1 MKFLQTFRARL
12 LVVLAL
18 LLVLSLGV
26 QYYLNY
32 TVQIESAENRELRE
46 QALVAGIG
54 LGFSALTQTDP
65 LEKFVLERGV
75 RFLDEDLRSRIDDII
90 LIDPSWQVYDS
101 LSQQRAPEKT
111 SSNETILRKL
121 SDLTELPPPKEGLR
135 LGEDFQ
141 KFPNHN
147 APQVDVFE
155 GESHA
160 VPLET
165 DKGRYYVMV
174 ILKDEREAA
183 AMRAIKPLAY
193 TLSVLLASSLVTLL
207 LVWRFS
213 SPISNLS
220 AAAQKVAKGDF
231 SVRVA
236 VLGSDEIG
244 QLAKRFNEMVAEIE
258 RKRGLEAKLAEAEKS
273 AMVGR
278 LGASIAHEIR
288 NPLNYINLSLDHLAV
303 KLTGGDAETTEK
315 FREIVS
321 NIKSEI
327 RRIEARV
334 SELLDFARIPQPEFS
349 NLRVAEVVRES
360 LKIIEAEASERGV
373 TVGMIEDGV
382 VAEVNGDGEY
392 LRSLFSNLFINAVKA
407 MEGSGGTLKVTIREE
422 GDFIVIDVTDSGVGI
437 SGADLEMIFEPYFST
452 RATGTGLGLAIARRM
467 AEIHGGSI
475 TASSEVGV
483 GTTFT
488 VKLPKQV

>member
-111 SSNETILRKL
+111 SANETILKKL

-135 LGEDFQ
+135 LGEDLQ

-165 DKGRYYVMV
+165 NQGRYYVMV
-174 ILKDEREAA
+174 ILKDERDAA
-183 AMRAIKPLAY
+183 AARAVHAH
-193 TLSVLLASSLVTLL
+193 
-207 LVWRFS
+207 
-213 SPISNLS
+213 
-220 AAAQKVAKGDF
+220 GMDF
-231 SVRVA
+231 V
-236 VLGSDEIG
+236 DIG
-244 QLAKRFNEMVAEIE
+244 QRVVL
-258 RKRGLEAKLAEAEKS
+258 
-273 AMVGR
+273 
-278 LGASIAHEIR
+278 
-288 NPLNYINLSLDHLAV
+288 
-303 KLTGGDAETTEK
+303 
-315 FREIVS
+315 FREVADRVDRGDIA
-321 NIKSEI
+321 IHRIDGFERDQL
-327 RRIEARV
+327 RR
-334 SELLDFARIPQPEFS
+334 
-349 NLRVAEVVRES
+349 
-360 LKIIEAEASERGV
+360 
-373 TVGMIEDGV
+373 
-382 VAEVNGDGEY
+382 
-392 LRSLFSNLFINAVKA
+392 
-407 MEGSGGTLKVTIREE
+407 
-422 GDFIVIDVTDSGVGI
+422 
-437 SGADLEMIFEPYFST
+437 
-452 RATGTGLGLAIARRM
+452 ARRR
-467 AEIHGGSI
+467 G
-475 TASSEVGV
+475 
-483 GTTFT
+483 F
-488 VKLPKQV
+488 QQRF